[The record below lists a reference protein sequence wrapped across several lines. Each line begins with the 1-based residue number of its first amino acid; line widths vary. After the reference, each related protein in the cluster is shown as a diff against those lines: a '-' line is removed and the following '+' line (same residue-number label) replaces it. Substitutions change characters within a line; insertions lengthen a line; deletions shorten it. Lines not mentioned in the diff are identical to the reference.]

1 VALVEQMERRRW
13 IEMLREVGAE
23 GFGEGFGFG
32 RLGTGVSRGVDGKA
46 YQHCRYVVTADEAGD
61 RLEVGL

>member
-1 VALVEQMERRRW
+1 
-13 IEMLREVGAE
+13 MLREVGAE
-23 GFGEGFGFG
+23 GFGEGFGFD